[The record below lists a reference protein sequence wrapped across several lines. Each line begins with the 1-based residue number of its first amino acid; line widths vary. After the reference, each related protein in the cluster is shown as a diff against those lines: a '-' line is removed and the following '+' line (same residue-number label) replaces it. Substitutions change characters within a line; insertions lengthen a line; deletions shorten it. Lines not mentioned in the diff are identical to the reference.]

1 MLEASQYLD
10 LYHQAKS
17 YLGDR
22 AEECKRFEEFSEL
35 DDVYT
40 SADYGVNVQRIPFA
54 VDVAKS
60 FGCEIP
66 SVSAVPA
73 VVVNDIFSVPQ
84 RLEERLPEGVRFMSL
99 RRAVKECPELIPHLS
114 TGIDDGE
121 TRLNDLLWSDG
132 VLLTV
137 APGVKLTKSLQL
149 VNIFSSPLDLMAIR
163 RMIVHIGK
171 GAEARLLMCDHTQDS
186 LNKYLSSELIQISL
200 DDESVF
206 ALDIIEESSAKTTR
220 RTTLNAVI
228 GKDALLECTAS
239 TLSCGDCRVRVQ
251 ADLIGSG
258 AKAMINGMVIA
269 DKEQKAAYAIR
280 VRHHAEHTESN
291 QLFKYVADGQSKCS
305 FIGNIIVDE
314 GARYTEAYQTNR
326 NLIASEH
333 AIMHSEPTLE
343 IYCDEVKCSHGAATG
358 QLDQN
363 ALFYMQQRGIP
374 EEQARR
380 MLMEAFVGDVIDTVH
395 IPGLR
400 DRLHHLVER
409 RFSGLGSDVASCA
422 DCDLQKINA
431 SNA

>member
-1 MLEASQYLD
+1 MPESSQYLD
-10 LYHQAKS
+10 LYNQAKS
-17 YLGDR
+17 YLGNR
-22 AEECKRFEEFSEL
+22 SEACKRFEQMSQL
-35 DDVYT
+35 DDVFNAT
-40 SADYGVNVQRIPFA
+40 DYGVNVQRIPFA

-60 FGCEIP
+60 FGCDVP

-99 RRAVKECPELIPHLS
+99 RRAVEECAELIPQFA

-132 VLLTV
+132 VLLYV
-137 APGVKLTKSLQL
+137 APGVKLAKPLQL
-149 VNIFSSPLDLMAIR
+149 VNIFSSPVDLMAVR
-163 RMIVHIGK
+163 RMIIHVGR
-171 GAEARLLMCDHTQDS
+171 GAEARLLVCDHTQDS
-186 LNKYLSSELIQISL
+186 IHKYLSAELIQISL
-200 DDESVF
+200 DDDSTF
-206 ALDIIEESSAKTTR
+206 GLDIIEESSAKTTR
-220 RTTLNAVI
+220 RTTLNVAI
-228 GKDALLECTAS
+228 GENASFECTAA

-251 ADLIGSG
+251 ADLNGRG
-258 AKAMINGMVIA
+258 AMAKVNGMVIA
-269 DKEQKAAYAIR
+269 DKEQKAAYAVQ

-291 QLFKYVADGQSKCS
+291 QLFKYVADGCSKCS
-305 FIGNIIVDE
+305 FTGNIIVDE
-314 GARYTEAYQTNR
+314 QARFTEAYQTNR
-326 NLIASEH
+326 NLIASEQ
-333 AIMHSEPTLE
+333 AVMHSEPTLE

-431 SNA
+431 ANA